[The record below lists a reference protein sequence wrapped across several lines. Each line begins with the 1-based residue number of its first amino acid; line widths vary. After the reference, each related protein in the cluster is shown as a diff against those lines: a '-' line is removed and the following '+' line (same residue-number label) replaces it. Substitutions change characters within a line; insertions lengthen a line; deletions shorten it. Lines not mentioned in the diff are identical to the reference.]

1 MNLDI
6 SNQNTTK
13 YLKQKIRNKQKQ
25 NQKQIKNGQ
34 IYERRTK
41 LPYRTSSLSLTGLRS
56 RSTKHKE
63 TTAAVK
69 RGRHEQG
76 ENQKEG
82 AHKPSLIYED
92 P

>member
-69 RGRHEQG
+69 RRETRARRESERGS
-76 ENQKEG
+76 
-82 AHKPSLIYED
+82 P
-92 P
+92 